1 MIFCETTDPVV
12 TIPFSLLVLLIG
24 MLVIFFALAI
34 IVCVVL
40 GYSGI
45 FRALD
50 RLKKEKPAPAAAESA
65 PASTP
70 AEEMAAD
77 NDEIVAAITAAV
89 YAVLSAESEDG
100 DVPPFRVKSILA
112 IK

>member
-1 MIFCETTDPVV
+1 MIFCETTDV

-50 RLKKEKPAPAAAESA
+50 RRKKEKPAPAAAESA
-65 PASTP
+65 PAIAP
-70 AEEMAAD
+70 AEERAATD
-77 NDEIVAAITAAV
+77 DDEIVAAITAAV